1 MLRDAATLL
10 NGASG
15 DVLPTASISADLFE
29 ALERNPKTRGT
40 PVDTVIGDPCYHW
53 HPRIDRTPL
62 LGVEAATR
70 RRRGARLPAP
80 LRRGP
85 AAGDGSVEKLT
96 RPVRSAARHHELGA

>member
-40 PVDTVIGDPCYHW
+40 PVDTVIGDPCYPW
-53 HPRIDRTPL
+53 HPRIERTPL

-70 RRRGARLPAP
+70 RRRVARLRGPF
-80 LRRGP
+80 RRGA
-85 AAGDGSVEKLT
+85 AAGDGPVEALT
-96 RPVRSAARHHELGA
+96 EPTRSAARHHELGA